1 MTKIYVKG
9 NFLIYTNESN
19 LFFAD
24 NVENILLSKNSTSS
38 TSYYLYM
45 RGINKLIN
53 DIAFADISDENG
65 NAYSTQAYFE
75 NYIYTYTGNRVSLP
89 LVSIGELNDVA
100 ISAPS
105 NGQVLEY
112 NATSGQ
118 WENVSPSA
126 LGGDMTQ
133 AVYDVDGDGVVDSSE
148 KLEFIGKN
156 STGVT
161 IAKNKVVYI
170 SGATGQK
177 PNITLA
183 DASLE
188 ITSSKTIGITR
199 TSIAN
204 NSDGYVITH
213 GTIHDIDTSAF
224 ADGNALWLS
233 ETAGEITNVVPSEPA
248 HAVFIGYVAYA
259 HPTAGRIILHIQNGY
274 ELNELHGVS
283 VSSEVNNDVLRYES
297 STGLWKNQ
305 QIETA
310 SSSQKGL
317 LSSTDWTTFNN
328 KQDLLGF
335 TPENVANKSTDLTA
349 SATKYPTVDAVNTGL
364 GLKEN
369 TITAGTTSQY
379 YRGDK
384 TFQTLDKTAVGLG
397 NCDNTSDADKPI
409 SSATQTAL
417 NAKQDTLVSGTNIK
431 TINSSSVLGSGDIL
445 VQSPITLTTTG
456 TTGLSTLIGSTL
468 NIPDYSSS
476 VANDLFK
483 FSANEF
489 FRGITINNNSTTVTS
504 EGGVT
509 MSTSASTLAQSVS
522 STAFNLKNIR
532 LRYYASTVSTGR
544 YTGTRG
550 SALLWYLG
558 GGFRFVCSFAPS
570 DSAYGSGCRQFY
582 GMAGSTA
589 DLTYTNTVLVASL
602 QNIIGVGSDALD
614 DNLQIF
620 TNDTTG
626 TATKIDLGANFPA
639 NRTAGSAITTIYQ
652 VQIYN
657 PAGSSSVHYKVNN
670 LETGDSTEGTLTTD
684 LPSLTQGLN
693 FFASRCMGTPVT
705 NTGEFYLYNKLGVYS
720 VA

>member
-1 MTKIYVKG
+1 MPELSPVKIYVKG
-9 NFLIYTNESN
+9 NFLIYTNEID

-24 NVENILLSKNSTSS
+24 NVENILLSKNTTSS

-53 DIAFADISDENG
+53 DIEFSTIVDEGYESYIS
-65 NAYSTQAYFE
+65 QAYFE

-126 LGGDMTQ
+126 LGGDMTK
-133 AVYDVDGDGVVDSSE
+133 AVYDYDNDGVVDSSE

-161 IAKNKVVYI
+161 IGKTKVVYI

-188 ITSSKTIGITR
+188 ISSSKTIGITR

-204 NSDGYVITH
+204 NADGYVITH
-213 GTIHDIDTSAF
+213 GTINDINTSAF

-248 HAVFIGYVAYA
+248 HAVFIGFVAYA
-259 HPTAGRIILHIQNGY
+259 HPTQGRIILHIQNGY

-283 VSSEVNNDVLRYES
+283 VSSEANNDVLRYES

-310 SSSQKGL
+310 SASQTGL
-317 LSSTDWTTFNN
+317 LSSTDWSTFNDKQSALDFIPENEAN
-328 KQDLLGF
+328 KQ
-335 TPENVANKSTDLTA
+335 TDLTE

-369 TITAGTTSQY
+369 TITSGTTSEY
-379 YRGDK
+379 WRGDK
-384 TFQTLDKTAVGLG
+384 SWQTLNATAVGLG
-397 NCDNTSDADKPI
+397 NVPNIDATNPANIVQTSSYRFVTDAEKAI
-409 SSATQTAL
+409 WNAT
-417 NAKQDTLVSGTNIK
+417 SF
-431 TINSSSVLGSGDIL
+431 
-445 VQSPITLTTTG
+445 
-456 TTGLSTLIGSTL
+456 
-468 NIPDYSSS
+468 IPDM
-476 VANDLFK
+476 K
-483 FSANEF
+483 GNET
-489 FRGITINNNSTTVTS
+489 FRGVNYSNNSTTEVLS
-504 EGGVT
+504 GGIT
-509 MSTSASTLAQSVS
+509 MATTGSTIARTVS
-522 STAFNLKNIR
+522 STNYATKQIR
-532 LRYYASTVSTGR
+532 KGFYGSVVSAGR

-550 SALLWYLG
+550 SALLFYIG
-558 GGFRFVCSFAPS
+558 GGFKYTCDVYIS
-570 DSAYGSGCRQFY
+570 DTAYGSGCRQFY
-582 GMAGSTA
+582 GMAGQTT
-589 DLTYTNTVLVASL
+589 DLGYTNTILVSSL
-602 QNIIGVGSDALD
+602 INCFGVGSDSED
-614 DNLQIF
+614 TNLQIYH
-620 TNDTTG
+620 NDGTG
-626 TATKIDLGANFPA
+626 TCTKIDLGANFPA
-639 NRTAGSAITTIYQ
+639 NRTAGSAFTTVYSIELFNAPNTTSILYR
-652 VQIYN
+652 VTN
-657 PAGSSSVHYKVNN
+657 K
-670 LETGDSTEGTLTTD
+670 ETGIVAQGALSSD
-684 LPSLTQGLN
+684 LPAITQGLN
-693 FFASRCMGTPVT
+693 FFASRCMGAGVT
-705 NTGEFYLYNKLGVYS
+705 NTGQFDLLILGVYS
-720 VA
+720 I